1 MCCVDV
7 ASRGNGFLQADG
19 ALFCRCT
26 MNLERVTL
34 ADDGSGLCA
43 FLLAAYWFAPV
54 SAAAFADQRH
64 GLSQTLAGVD
74 ACHGSGADR
83 PRLDT
88 AGAVTVSGAT
98 VVTAIDLQKM
108 NWKFEAGFHEHT

>member
-1 MCCVDV
+1 
-7 ASRGNGFLQADG
+7 
-19 ALFCRCT
+19 

-43 FLLAAYWFAPV
+43 FLLAAYWFTPV

-88 AGAVTVSGAT
+88 AGAATVSGAT
-98 VVTAIDLQKM
+98 VVTASGGVKASHGGGKWQGKVTYRDQK
-108 NWKFEAGFHEHT
+108 

>member
-1 MCCVDV
+1 
-7 ASRGNGFLQADG
+7 
-19 ALFCRCT
+19 

-64 GLSQTLAGVD
+64 GLRQAVAALDTSAG
-74 ACHGSGADR
+74 G
-83 PRLDT
+83 RLD
-88 AGAVTVSGAT
+88 
-98 VVTAIDLQKM
+98 
-108 NWKFEAGFHEHT
+108 